1 MQVMPIF
8 NQPQAPRDLSGI
20 RTKLKRLTISL
31 LRTPQTAFYA
41 GVLVMGKN
49 EITEDHPTAYT
60 NGYDCYYNAD
70 FFGAMSDSDGRGL
83 IMHEKLHIILVHLPR
98 MRKLFQKNPRLTNA
112 AADFAVN
119 AMIKKL
125 EESTNGFI
133 TLPKDGL
140 YDEKYI
146 GWNAVDIYYD
156 LEKNQKENGGGQ
168 GRGQQGQGQPQGQGQ
183 QGQGQGQTN
192 QPDGRV
198 LNEKGEEYA
207 GNPLD
212 DHGFNDMKDVLD
224 KHPDMEKHVN
234 DVLRQ
239 GGMLAGALGLDM
251 PREITE
257 MLDPVVR
264 WEDELF
270 NFVDQRFT
278 KGDEFTWRR
287 YNRRQIAND
296 ILSPTLYTE
305 TVGALV
311 FGFDTSGSIDQRA
324 LNYVSAEL
332 VSAIKARP
340 PSKVIVL
347 WWDTM
352 VHGRQDFEP
361 HQYDNIAE
369 LLKPVGGGGTRA
381 SCVFEY
387 IVKENIEADGV
398 IMMTDGYLETDVKHP
413 AAYDIETLWL
423 IHGGRSNWE
432 APFGRKINVTI
443 ED

>member
-8 NQPQAPRDLSGI
+8 NQTQAPRDLSVAK
-20 RTKLKRLTISL
+20 TKLKRLTISL

-60 NGYDCYYNAD
+60 NGFDCYYNVD

-112 AADFAVN
+112 AADLAVN

-125 EESTNGFI
+125 EQDTDGFI

-140 YDEKYI
+140 YDEKYV

-156 LEKNQKENGGGQ
+156 LEKNQEKNGGGQ
-168 GRGQQGQGQPQGQGQ
+168 GQGD
-183 QGQGQGQTN
+183 
-192 QPDGRV
+192 QPDGRI
-198 LNEKGEEYA
+198 LNEKGDGYA
-207 GNPLD
+207 GKPLD

-239 GGMLAGALGLDM
+239 GGMLAGALGLDL

-257 MLDPVVR
+257 LLDPVVR

-270 NFVDQRFT
+270 NFIDQRFV

-311 FGFDTSGSIDQRA
+311 FGFDTSGSIDQSA

-361 HQYDNIAE
+361 EQYDNIAE

-387 IVKENIEADGV
+387 IVKENIEAEGV
-398 IMMTDGYLETDVKHP
+398 IMMTDGYLETEVKHP
-413 AAYDIETLWL
+413 AAYNIETLWL
-423 IHGGRSNWE
+423 IHNGRSNWE